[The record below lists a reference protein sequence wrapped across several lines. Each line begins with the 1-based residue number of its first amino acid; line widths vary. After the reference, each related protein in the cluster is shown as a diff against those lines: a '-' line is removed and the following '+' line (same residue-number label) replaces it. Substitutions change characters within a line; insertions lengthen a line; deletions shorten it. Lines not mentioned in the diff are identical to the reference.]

1 MTAARVLQA
10 MFTSYAPLVLA
21 AMLVL
26 VAAVAPS
33 PTAAQSI
40 LPIVTCTGSHA
51 ATWSPGVTNTT
62 AVHTVDTQTSWSCTQ
77 LIAAP
82 LLTSAS
88 SQESFDAP
96 FNCNN
101 LFSTTPITW
110 TIHWSDNGGAATSA
124 FTFTATALPISGN
137 LVITA
142 PGTITAGRYAG
153 RSATATFTLLNLGAT
168 LAAQCSSPTGVTN
181 ASGPSTLLIL

>member
-1 MTAARVLQA
+1 MSAQHLLRT
-10 MFTSYAPLVLA
+10 MFRSYVSLVVA

-26 VAAVAPS
+26 VAAVMPS
-33 PTAAQSI
+33 STEAQSI
-40 LPIVTCTGSHA
+40 LPIVTCTGNHA

-62 AVHTVDTQTSWSCTQ
+62 ALHAVDTETGWSCTQ
-77 LIAAP
+77 LIALP
-82 LLTSAS
+82 LITGAS
-88 SQESFDAP
+88 SQEHFEAP

-124 FTFTATALPISGN
+124 FTFTATALPVSGN

-168 LAAQCSSPTGVTN
+168 LSAQCSSATGVTN